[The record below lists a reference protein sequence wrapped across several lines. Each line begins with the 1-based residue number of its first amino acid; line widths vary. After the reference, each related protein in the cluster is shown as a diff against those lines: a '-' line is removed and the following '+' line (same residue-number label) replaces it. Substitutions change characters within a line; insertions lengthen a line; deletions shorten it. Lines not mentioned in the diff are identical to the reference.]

1 MGIVIKQSS
10 GNFVITYFGF
20 AIGAVNA
27 LFLYTNFLE
36 QEYYGYTQYLL
47 SAANI
52 LMPFMAFGVHSSL
65 IRFFSRCTS
74 EKEKDQLLSFVVL
87 LPLLISSLVAVLYGF
102 FSEAFVTHFL
112 SPNMDVSKYLWMI
125 PVVGLA
131 MAYFEIF
138 YAYAKVHLRSNL
150 GNFLS
155 EVLVRLLAMI
165 MLFGV
170 HYNWITTDQFLYG
183 LVVAYVV
190 QAIWMFIYAVSMRP
204 LRFQIGFPHNRNEIL
219 QFSAFIIVSGSIA
232 TLLLDLD
239 KLMIPRYNSP
249 EAVAIYGVAGF
260 ISTVIAVP
268 ARAMNHITYPLTAQ
282 LIAAEKWAELRSLYQ
297 KSALTLQI
305 IGGLVLLGIFLNVK
319 QLYLILPAGYEAG
332 YWSVILVGLAK
343 FYDVIL
349 GNNNAILVNTKHY
362 KWALTFGVGVVVLM
376 ITFNIWLIPLYGI
389 TGAALATLMS
399 VAIYNTV
406 KLLFVV
412 SKLKMSPFSTAT
424 LKSLL
429 VILLTFALFF
439 GWDFQFHPI
448 LNIICKSVLITIFY
462 IVLVLRLK
470 LSTEI
475 NDAVLQLFKK
485 LRKA

>member
-27 LFLYTNFLE
+27 LFLYTNFLD

-87 LPLLISSLVAVLYGF
+87 LPLLISSIVAVLYGF

-155 EVLVRLLAMI
+155 EVLVRLLAMLLLI
-165 MLFGV
+165 GV
-170 HYNWITTDQFLYG
+170 HYNWLSTEQFLYG
-183 LVVAYVV
+183 LVIAYVLQTV
-190 QAIWMFIYAVSMRP
+190 CMFVYAVSMRP
-204 LRFQIGFPHNRNEIL
+204 LRFRIGFPHNRNEIL

-232 TLLLDLD
+232 TLLIDLD
-239 KLMIPRYNSP
+239 KLMIPRFSSP

-282 LIAAEKWAELRSLYQ
+282 LIGAEKWDELRSLYK

-305 IGGLVLLGIFLNVK
+305 IGGLVLLGIFLNIK
-319 QLYLILPAGYEAG
+319 QLYLIIPAGYETG

-362 KWALTFGVGVVVLM
+362 KWALAFGVGVVVLM
-376 ITFNIWLIPLYGI
+376 IFFNLWLIPIYGI
-389 TGAALATLMS
+389 TGAALATLLS

-412 SKLKMSPFSTAT
+412 RKLQMSPFSTAT
-424 LKSLL
+424 IKSLAIIG
-429 VILLTFALFF
+429 VTFALFF
-439 GWDFQFHPI
+439 GWDFKFHPVI
-448 LNIICKSVLITIFY
+448 NICCKSAMITVFY
-462 IVLVLRLK
+462 VFVVLRWNV
-470 LSTEI
+470 SPEI
-475 NDAVLQLFKK
+475 SSAFNGFLHKFKK
-485 LRKA
+485 

>member
-1 MGIVIKQSS
+1 MGIVIKQTS
-10 GNFVITYFGF
+10 GNFFITYFGF
-20 AIGAVNA
+20 AIGALNA

-36 QEYYGYTQYLL
+36 KEYYGYTQYLL

-65 IRFFSRCTS
+65 IRFFSRCTT
-74 EKEKDQLLSFVVL
+74 EKEKDQLLSFVVV
-87 LPLLISSLVAVLYGF
+87 LPLLISAIVAVLYGL
-102 FSEAFVTHFL
+102 FSEQFVTHFL

-125 PVVGLA
+125 PVVGLS

-155 EVLVRLLAMI
+155 EVLVRLVVMV
-165 MLFGV
+165 MLFAV
-170 HYNWITTDQFLYG
+170 HYQWLSTEQFLYG
-183 LVVAYVV
+183 LVLAYGLQTILMFVY
-190 QAIWMFIYAVSMRP
+190 AISMRP
-204 LRFQIGFPHNRNEIL
+204 LRFRIGFPHNRTEIL

-268 ARAMNHITYPLTAQ
+268 ARAMNHITYPITAQ
-282 LIAAEKWAELRSLYQ
+282 LIGAEKWDELRSLYQ

-305 IGGLVLLGIFLNVK
+305 ISGLVLLGIFLNIK
-319 QLYLILPAGYEAG
+319 QLYLLLPAGYETG

-362 KWALTFGVGVVVLM
+362 KWALTFGVGVVVFM
-376 ITFNIWLIPLYGI
+376 VVFNLWLIPIYGI
-389 TGAALATLMS
+389 TGAALATLLS

-412 SKLKMSPFSTAT
+412 NKLKMAPFSKAT
-424 LKSLL
+424 VTSFM
-429 VILLTFALFF
+429 VIAATYALFF
-439 GWDFQFHPI
+439 WWEFPFHPAVNI
-448 LNIICKSVLITIFY
+448 LCKSALITCIYVFA
-462 IVLVLRLK
+462 VLK
-470 LSTEI
+470 LQISPEI
-475 NDAVLQLFKK
+475 NGAFHSFLKK
-485 LRKA
+485 FRK

>member
-10 GNFVITYFGF
+10 GNFFITYFGF
-20 AIGAVNA
+20 AIGALNA

-87 LPLLISSLVAVLYGF
+87 LPLLISSVVAVLYGL
-102 FSEAFVTHFL
+102 FSEQFVTHFL

-125 PVVGLA
+125 PVVGLS

-155 EVLVRLLAMI
+155 EVLVRLLVMF
-165 MLFGV
+165 MLFAV
-170 HYNWITTDQFLYG
+170 HYNWLTTEQFLYG
-183 LVVAYVV
+183 LVIAYVL
-190 QAIWMFIYAVSMRP
+190 QTLCMFAYAVSMRP
-204 LRFQIGFPHNRNEIL
+204 LRFRIGFPHNRNEIL

-232 TLLLDLD
+232 TLLIDLD
-239 KLMIPRYNSP
+239 KLMIPCFSSP

-282 LIAAEKWAELRSLYQ
+282 LIGAEKWEELRSLYQ

-305 IGGLVLLGIFLNVK
+305 ISGLVLLGIFLNIE
-319 QLYLILPAGYEAG
+319 QLYFLLPKGYETG

-376 ITFNIWLIPLYGI
+376 VAFNLWLIPIYGI
-389 TGAALATLMS
+389 TGAALATLLS

-412 SKLKMSPFSTAT
+412 NKLKMAPFSKATAT
-424 LKSLL
+424 SFL
-429 VILLTFALFF
+429 VIAGTYSLFF
-439 GWDFQFHPI
+439 WWEFSFHPAINI
-448 LNIICKSVLITIFY
+448 LCKSALITCIYVFA
-462 IVLVLRLK
+462 VLK
-470 LSTEI
+470 LQLSPEI
-475 NDAVLQLFKK
+475 NGAFHSFLKK
-485 LRKA
+485 FRR

>member
-1 MGIVIKQSS
+1 MGIVIKESS

-27 LFLYTNFLE
+27 LFLYTNFLD
-36 QEYYGYTQYLL
+36 QAYYGYTQYLL

-170 HYNWITTDQFLYG
+170 HYNWLSTEQFLYG
-183 LVVAYVV
+183 LVIAYVLQTV
-190 QAIWMFIYAVSMRP
+190 CMFVYAVSMRP
-204 LRFQIGFPHNRNEIL
+204 LRFRIGFPHNRNEIL

-232 TLLLDLD
+232 TLLIDLD
-239 KLMIPRYNSP
+239 KLMIPRYNSA

-282 LIAAEKWAELRSLYQ
+282 LIAAEKWEELRSLYQ

-305 IGGLVLLGIFLNVK
+305 IGGLVLLGIFLNIK
-319 QLYLILPAGYEAG
+319 QLYLIIPSGYEAG

-376 ITFNIWLIPLYGI
+376 IFFNLWLIPIYGI
-389 TGAALATLMS
+389 TGAALATLLS

-412 SKLKMSPFSTAT
+412 LKLHMSPFSTAT
-424 LKSLL
+424 IKSF
-429 VILLTFALFF
+429 VIIGVTFALFF
-439 GWDFQFHPI
+439 SWDFKFHPVI
-448 LNIICKSVLITIFY
+448 NICCKSAMITVFY
-462 IVLVLRLK
+462 VFVVLRWNI
-470 LSTEI
+470 SPEI
-475 NDAVLQLFKK
+475 SAAFKGF
-485 LRKA
+485 LRKIKR